1 MMVNSMKSALE
12 PSLGSGIIS
21 EGFEWRTFDIWK
33 ITFHPR
39 DFVSKEEKRDVKSST
54 QGDEANEV
62 SSQGGS
68 TWRPSEQEAH
78 RRA

>member
-12 PSLGSGIIS
+12 PSLGPGIIS

-39 DFVSKEEKRDVKSST
+39 DFEKRDVKSST

-68 TWRPSEQEAH
+68 T
-78 RRA
+78 